1 MVGSLLCSRTGGED
15 HVARRAKRPLTGEV
29 LLRDVRRGDLR
40 SFFEHQLD
48 PEASRMAGF
57 PTRNRKSFLAH
68 WEKVLGDES
77 VVKQTILFDGE
88 VAGNVVSFLHAGE
101 REVGY
106 WIGREFWGRGVATR
120 ALAEFLRL
128 EVRRPLYANVVRHNV
143 ASVRVLENCGFR
155 ISGEDPEGLVLK
167 LAEGSMGMKV
177 ESEGLF
183 VGPDE
188 GKALPNPI
196 GGRMV
201 LKVRDGDTGGSFSVH
216 DNVIPAGSPGPLPHL
231 HRDHEET
238 FYVLEGELTVRVGER
253 RITAPVGSFVVI
265 PRGVVHQPSNPGTE
279 PTRVLLIFS
288 PSGMEHFFEEAAEGR
303 IPLQAIPTDPDVL
316 ERRDAFAAKYGYEFA
331 M

>member
-1 MVGSLLCSRTGGED
+1 MADFPSRDRE
-15 HVARRAKRPLTGEV
+15 P
-29 LLRDVRRGDLR
+29 
-40 SFFEHQLD
+40 F
-48 PEASRMAGF
+48 M
-57 PTRNRKSFLAH
+57 AH
-68 WEKVLGDES
+68 WSRVLKEETA
-77 VVKQTILFDGE
+77 VKKTILFEGE
-88 VAGNVVSFLHAGE
+88 VAGNIVSFMDAGE

-106 WIGREFWGRGVATR
+106 WIGREFWGRGIATR

-128 EVRRPLYANVVRHNV
+128 EERRPLHARVVRHNV
-143 ASVRVLENCGFR
+143 ASIKVLEKCGFKVTGEEQDEFVLELEADGD
-155 ISGEDPEGLVLK
+155 SGERADVR
-167 LAEGSMGMKV
+167 V

-201 LKVRDGDTGGSFSVH
+201 VKVRDGDTEGSFSVH

-231 HRDHEET
+231 HRNHEET
-238 FYVLEGELTVRVGER
+238 FYVLEGELAVRIGER
-253 RITAPVGSFVVI
+253 KITAPAGSFVVI

-303 IPLQAIPTDPDVL
+303 IPLQAVSTDPDVL
-316 ERRDAFAAKYGYEFA
+316 EKRDAFARKYGYEFA
-331 M
+331 R

>member
-1 MVGSLLCSRTGGED
+1 MTG
-15 HVARRAKRPLTGEV
+15 VV
-29 LLRDVRRGDLR
+29 LRDVERGDLP

-57 PTRNRKSFLAH
+57 PARDEKSFMMH
-68 WEKVLGDES
+68 WSRILDDES
-77 VVKQTILFDGE
+77 VVKKTILFRGE
-88 VAGNVVSFLHAGE
+88 VAGNVVSFVQSDE

-106 WIGREFWGRGVATR
+106 WIGKEYWGKGLATH
-120 ALAEFLRL
+120 ALAEFLSL
-128 EVRRPLYANVVRHNV
+128 EERRPLCAHV
-143 ASVRVLENCGFR
+143 ARSNAASIRVLKKCGFR
-155 ISGEDPEGLVLK
+155 ITGE
-167 LAEGSMGMKV
+167 
-177 ESEGLF
+177 ESEDLILELAANGSFTGRSEDVNLESGGLF
-183 VGPDE
+183 VGPEE

-201 LKVRDGDTGGSFSVH
+201 VKVRDGDTGGSFSVH

-265 PRGVVHQPSNPGTE
+265 PRGVVHRPSNPGTG

-288 PSGMEHFFEEAAEGR
+288 PCGMEHFFEEAAEGR
-303 IPLQAIPTDPDVL
+303 IPLQAVPTDPDVL
-316 ERRDAFAAKYGYEFA
+316 EKRDAFAAKYGYEFA
-331 M
+331 V